1 MMFEELAAIVY
12 STDEATKSLETAYA
26 LQVARWSTDLTEQLL
41 IHMDEAGKLK
51 PIVRRSRY
59 LDGLIKTM
67 SPQLV
72 EGVHDLLIQ
81 AGSFSIGELAALPGA
96 GDIARP
102 SLLALESVVSENYKK
117 LFIDMKSVTESL
129 RDGLKVEVEA
139 LITSPK
145 SFDLSAKILA
155 SKSNHT
161 VSQAKTLINTAMAS
175 VQRDV
180 HQEALR
186 SMPGKKP
193 MGVYMG
199 PDDAVT
205 RPFCDVLV
213 GKAIKE
219 EYFSKLK
226 NDQKGASSFRSNGGG
241 WNCRHRLMPVSQS
254 YAKRNKIPI
263 ANIRTVDKA
272 NSAAKKRA
280 RA

>member
-1 MMFEELAAIVY
+1 MSDERIRQIWQATEDATEALA
-12 STDEATKSLETAYA
+12 KAYA

-41 IHMDEAGKLK
+41 VHMDEAGRFK

-81 AGSFSIGELAALPGA
+81 AGSFSIGELAALPAA

-145 SFDLSAKILA
+145 SFDLSAKILSA
-155 SKSNHT
+155 KSNHT
-161 VSQAKTLINTAMAS
+161 VAQAKTLINTAMAS

-186 SMPGKKP
+186 SMPDAKP
-193 MGVYMG
+193 MAVYMG

-213 GKAIKE
+213 GKAVKA
-219 EYFSKLK
+219 EYFPKLK
-226 NDQKGASSFRSNGGG
+226 NNQKGASSFATNGGG

-263 ANIRTVDKA
+263 ANIRTVENA
-272 NSAAKKRA
+272 NAAAKKRA

>member
-1 MMFEELAAIVY
+1 MTFEDLAAIVY

-26 LQVARWSTDLTEQLL
+26 LQVARWSTDLTEQLM
-41 IHMDEAGKLK
+41 IHMDEAGKFK

-59 LDGLIKTM
+59 IDGLIKSM

-72 EGVHDLLIQ
+72 EGVHDLLTQ
-81 AGSFSIGELAALPGA
+81 AGSFSIGELAALPAA

-117 LFIDMKSVTESL
+117 LFVDMKSVTESL

-145 SFDLSAKILA
+145 SFDLSAKILSA
-155 SKSNHT
+155 KSNHT

-186 SMPGKKP
+186 SMPDKKP

-199 PDDAVT
+199 PDDSVT
-205 RPFCDVLV
+205 RDFCEVLV

-226 NDQKGASSFRSNGGG
+226 NNQKGASSFRSNGGG

-254 YAKRNKIPI
+254 YARRNKIPI
-263 ANIRTVDKA
+263 ANIRTVNKA
-272 NSAAKKRA
+272 NAAA
-280 RA
+280 RGES